1 MVKLNCVVW
10 FMCMFPL
17 ISNAQVKIEKESKVL
32 SREVPFKSVSWVEEV
47 FDQKKKLKWY
57 FETSAES
64 HSYEAK
70 FHQKKKKYSVE
81 FSKDGTLEDIEVIVH
96 WRKLPVEVKQN
107 ISKYFSE
114 QFLKTKIRKIQIQYT
129 GSDENLKNWIVSK
142 KSDAVEIKYEVEF
155 YGKTSSEKKL
165 WEGLFDKEGE
175 LLMKREI
182 VLAPSNNLFF

>member
-1 MVKLNCVVW
+1 MKLN
-10 FMCMFPL
+10 FT
-17 ISNAQVKIEKESKVL
+17 K
-32 SREVPFKSVSWVEEV
+32 
-47 FDQKKKLKWY
+47 
-57 FETSAES
+57 
-64 HSYEAK
+64 
-70 FHQKKKKYSVE
+70 
-81 FSKDGTLEDIEVIVH
+81 
-96 WRKLPVEVKQN
+96 RK
-107 ISKYFSE
+107 
-114 QFLKTKIRKIQIQYT
+114 KTKIRKIQIQYT